1 MIRWIGAGAEPL
13 GADQAGGKGRALDE
27 LHRLGARV
35 PPAFVLTADAYRDAV
50 SGDGGLAEEI
60 GSLVAAI
67 GEDTEALE
75 EISARV
81 RRLVFDGTAGHA
93 ADAELRAAYRELGAD
108 AAVAVRSSS
117 VAEDSAERS
126 FAGEHDTYL
135 WVSGEDAVS
144 EAVRRCWAS
153 LFTARAI
160 SYRGVAHGDD
170 AMAVVVQQM
179 VDATASGVFMTLNPA
194 NGDRSKIVVE
204 SVWGLGEP
212 LVSGQV
218 NPDRF
223 MIDKVTREILDRAV
237 ADKPSRAVRD
247 PTTGIGTAVVAVP
260 DADRNRPSLT
270 DEQLD
275 ELVDLARR
283 VERHAGRPQDGE
295 FALDHG
301 RLYLLQSRPET
312 AWSARPAQSVTGGGS
327 SDALTHVI
335 AALSGDRT
343 RGLR

>member
-13 GADQAGGKGRALDE
+13 GADEAGGKGRALDE

-35 PPAFVLTADAYRDAV
+35 PPAFVLTAEAYRDAV
-50 SGDGGLAEEI
+50 SGGLGEEI
-60 GSLVAAI
+60 ASRVAAV
-67 GEDTEALE
+67 GTDVDALE
-75 EISARV
+75 EVSSEV
-81 RRLVFDGTAGHA
+81 RRLVFDGTAGHP

-160 SYRGVAHGDD
+160 SYRGGTGED
-170 AMAVVVQQM
+170 AMAVVVQRM

-237 ADKPSRAVRD
+237 ADKPTRAVRD
-247 PTTGIGTAVVAVP
+247 PDTGQGIAVVPVAEP
-260 DADRNRPSLT
+260 NRNRPSLT

-275 ELVDLARR
+275 ELIELARKI
-283 VERHAGRPQDGE
+283 ERHAGCPQDGE
-295 FALDHG
+295 IALDDTQ
-301 RLYLLQSRPET
+301 LYLLQSRPET
-312 AWSARPAQSVTGGGS
+312 AWSSRPAQSVTGGGS

-335 AALSGDRT
+335 AALGGDRT